1 MKAFLGR
8 GILILALCPAAA
20 VLSCSQ
26 PVSPKSPATMSAE
39 EAKQALYGRGIHFS
53 TTTYFQTIGNN
64 DLDAVELFFVAG
76 MDVDRRAEYEETAL
90 MRAASHPDP
99 AMARLLMAKGANVN
113 ATSEYGNTP
122 LQIAAQQNNIELVEE
137 FLAQG
142 FRHNGAP
149 SRLVLERAITSEV
162 L

>member
-1 MKAFLGR
+1 MKAFLGQ

-26 PVSPKSPATMSAE
+26 PVSPKSPASMSAE
-39 EAKQALYGRGIHFS
+39 EAKQTLYGRGIHFS
-53 TTTYFQTIGNN
+53 AITYFQTIGNN

-113 ATSEYGNTP
+113 ATSEYGDTP
-122 LQIAAQQNNIELVEE
+122 LHIAAQQNNIELVEE
-137 FLAQG
+137 FLAQR
-142 FRHNGAP
+142 FRHNRAP